1 MGASHIGTML
11 GAWGSL
17 LTIISRQPLRVDGDD
32 PVSLHHANC
41 KQVSTRIF
49 AALGIRPQRV
59 AACAVY
65 I

>member
-17 LTIISRQPLRVDGDD
+17 LTIISRQPLRVDGYD
-32 PVSLHHANC
+32 PFSLYHANC

-49 AALGIRPQRV
+49 AALGVSPQRV
-59 AACAVY
+59 AASAVHN
-65 I
+65 